1 MPGADFLN
9 RIDQPLAPEI
19 GHAGE
24 IRGSRNPRDR
34 TGYLL
39 RNLRSWSVTCEL
51 CCRQLQIAVQPC
63 GGAELIALVLGKE
76 YPALLSLATV
86 SGRQ

>member
-1 MPGADFLN
+1 MRARGAERSQSSRGVQSGPKTGFKEPEGPN
-9 RIDQPLAPEI
+9 RILVE
-19 GHAGE
+19 
-24 IRGSRNPRDR
+24 
-34 TGYLL
+34 
-39 RNLRSWSVTCEL
+39 NLRSWSVTRDL